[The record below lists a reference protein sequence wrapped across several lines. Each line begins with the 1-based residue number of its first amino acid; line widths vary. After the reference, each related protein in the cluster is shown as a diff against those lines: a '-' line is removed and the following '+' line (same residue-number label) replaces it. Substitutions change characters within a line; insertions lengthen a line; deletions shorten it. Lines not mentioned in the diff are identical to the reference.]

1 MDIVVWLLADEL
13 PEEGQHE
20 REARVTLAT
29 GLKKAADEIK
39 QRRKTSQF
47 HKDSWLAAEAEAKRL
62 REKNKQHLK
71 LKWMVGY
78 PTKFWAEEWFIAET
92 VYGDRVVLKALP
104 EHYTYDFTTADGTYM
119 KKENV
124 KKWMQFPDSEFCEP
138 ETLGEEE

>member
-1 MDIVVWLLADEL
+1 MMDTIRFIQQLL
-13 PEEGQHE
+13 
-20 REARVTLAT
+20 
-29 GLKKAADEIK
+29 
-39 QRRKTSQF
+39 
-47 HKDSWLAAEAEAKRL
+47 
-62 REKNKQHLK
+62 NCHLK

-78 PTKFWAEEWFIAET
+78 PTKFWAKKWFIAET
-92 VYGDRVVLKALP
+92 IYGDRVVLRAFP